1 MTTVFKQVGHYHIL
15 RQIGHG
21 GMAVVFLAVDTRVNQ
36 QVALKLV
43 QHGTDREAMEIVDAE
58 RFGAELQKRF
68 SERGSHVPA
77 VYDYGVD
84 EDSGYFYV
92 AMEYLD
98 GENLSDLVSH
108 GPLPPVRATAIAR
121 DLARFLEDAH
131 DFEAVVN
138 GRNLQSLLHL
148 DLKPRNVRITS
159 KNKVKVL
166 DVGTAKALSLSRK
179 VTRNDFGSV
188 AYLSPERLETGEVDA
203 RADLWALGVVLYE
216 MIRGIP
222 PFQAT
227 DTRRLERLILS
238 RRPPPPLEG
247 CPAGLAAIVAKLLDP
262 RQAERYQT
270 AREIRDDLE
279 RFGAG
284 QRTLAEEQGWPARA
298 VSDDATRR
306 TSDASGERSSAVSGF
321 SRTELDDEKTR
332 RTQPQRTDASVPP
345 PLPASGGAALEKPLA
360 PVAGAKQPAEPKT
373 RLPRSRTY
381 RLVRAA
387 IFVTL
392 LGLLVSECSVSSEAN
407 RLANAAATH
416 GFEQLPAA
424 WEQYRELRERS
435 QLHWGIHVLEG
446 ALTDRTM
453 TLADRVMANYR
464 TPAPTVREAQWSAAR
479 DALALAESFAGGDR
493 RIRAALRYCEGHLH
507 RINGEAQKQRGDGDS
522 GENELTEAVVAFRE
536 AAELRPRWLDP
547 FLGLARTF
555 ILDLEEIE
563 LGVDALN
570 RAQELAGQD
579 GNGHWEMTDR
589 EWALLGDG
597 YRARGNSLI
606 KSAGQLKD
614 LPQERDYLSRA
625 AEAYRMA
632 LSEYAKANGF
642 GNVPQS
648 IARTQRALQQVEESL
663 GEGLTSVAEEEQ

>member
-1 MTTVFKQVGHYHIL
+1 MFKQVGHYHIL

-98 GENLSDLVSH
+98 GENLSDLISH
-108 GPLPPVRATAIAR
+108 GPLPPARATAIGR

-166 DVGTAKALSLSRK
+166 DFGTAKALSLSRK

-247 CPAGLAAIVAKLLDP
+247 CPNGLAAIVAKLLDP
-262 RQAERYQT
+262 RQSERYQT

-279 RFGAG
+279 RFGSG

-298 VSDDATRR
+298 VADDATRR
-306 TSDASGERSSAVSGF
+306 TTDVVSGS
-321 SRTELDDEKTR
+321 SRTDSDDEKTR
-332 RTQPQRTDASVPP
+332 RTQPQRAGTFVP
-345 PLPASGGAALEKPLA
+345 PLPASADAAPAKPPA
-360 PVAGAKQPAEPKT
+360 PTAASKQPAEPKT

-407 RLANAAATH
+407 RLASLAATH

-424 WEQYRELRERS
+424 WEQYRDLRERS
-435 QLHWGIHVLEG
+435 QLHWGIYRLGES
-446 ALTDRTM
+446 LTDRTL

-464 TPAPTVREAQWSAAR
+464 TPAPTVREAQWAAAR
-479 DALALAESFAGGDR
+479 DALALALASAGDDR
-493 RIRAALRYCEGHLH
+493 RVRAALRYCEGHLH
-507 RINGEAQKQRGDGDS
+507 RINGEAQKQRAEGDS
-522 GENELTEAVVAFRE
+522 GQDELTEAVVAFRE
-536 AAELRPRWLDP
+536 AAELRPQWLDP

-570 RAQELAGQD
+570 RAQELAGQG
-579 GNGHWEMTDR
+579 GNGPWEMTDR
-589 EWALLGDG
+589 EWAMLGDG

-606 KSAGQLKD
+606 KSAGQLRD

-625 AEAYRMA
+625 AEAYRLA
-632 LSEYAKANGF
+632 LSEYAKASGF

-648 IARTQRALQQVEESL
+648 IARTQRALQQVEETL
-663 GEGLTSVAEEEQ
+663 GEGLTSVAEEAQ